1 MLGVV
6 GVSEREEMR
15 SKRWRVFWGRLVEL
29 DGIMSRDW
37 TRTRAR
43 DLTTWMLTEDA
54 EPMSYVTRSTREGRT
69 HDELQWG
76 AEKRHAQTE
85 C

>member
-6 GVSEREEMR
+6 GVSGKEKMEDER
-15 SKRWRVFWGRLVEL
+15 WCVLWDRLVEL
-29 DGIMSRDW
+29 GGIMSRNW
-37 TRTRAR
+37 TWPRAR

-54 EPMSYVTRSTREGRT
+54 EPMSYDTLSTRESQT
-69 HDELQWG
+69 HDELQWR